1 MMATKSG
8 KQRSIT
14 AIQPEESTS
23 SEEKNLTKAIGQQIK
38 TMRKQL
44 GLSAIN
50 CSKQANISAGMLSK
64 IENGS
69 AQPSLTTLHSLSK
82 TFNVPLASFF
92 KKFDEDSTV
101 HFTPPGE
108 GILIERHGARV
119 GHSYF
124 RLGDNIGKD
133 LSLSPHLI
141 VMTDKSEV
149 FPMFQHSGAEF
160 IYMLE
165 GELVYQHNERNFQL
179 TPGSSLSFEGDYPH
193 GPVELLKL
201 PIKFISVI
209 VQAQPG

>member
-1 MMATKSG
+1 MTAPPE

-14 AIQPEESTS
+14 AIKPDFSTS
-23 SEEKNLTKAIGQQIK
+23 SDEKNLTKAIGQQIK

-50 CSKQANISAGMLSK
+50 CSKQADISAGMLSK

-82 TFNVPLASFF
+82 TFNVPLAAFF
-92 KKFDEDSTV
+92 KKFDEDNTV
-101 HFTPPGE
+101 HFTPPDE
-108 GILIERHGARV
+108 GILIERHGSRV
-119 GHSYF
+119 GHQYY
-124 RLGDNIGKD
+124 RLGHNVGKD
-133 LSLSPHLI
+133 LSMFTHLI

-149 FPMFQHSGAEF
+149 FPEFQHSGAEF

-165 GELVYQHNERNFQL
+165 GEVVYQHNERNFSL
-179 TPGSSLSFEGDYPH
+179 TPGSSLSFEGDFPH

-201 PIKFISVI
+201 PIKFLSVI